1 MEFGVNVGNIFQPS
15 PAPWR
20 NAPSTLVTSWLRLAL
35 LWANVLNITRLNG
48 QVMIELI
55 FYIYIIIHTY
65 IYAMYICIYVYIYV
79 YMCVY
84 VINILV
90 FFKLGAMFTKI
101 ITHELSGALS
111 QNKRKQHVS
120 NGLGIF
126 GWYVLASTPAWV
138 CNSVIFTKKGWQ
150 TTEAIQRRKL

>member
-1 MEFGVNVGNIFQPS
+1 
-15 PAPWR
+15 
-20 NAPSTLVTSWLRLAL
+20 
-35 LWANVLNITRLNG
+35 
-48 QVMIELI
+48 
-55 FYIYIIIHTY
+55 
-65 IYAMYICIYVYIYV
+65 MYICICIYIYV

-120 NGLGIF
+120 NGLEIF
-126 GWYVLASTPAWV
+126 G
-138 CNSVIFTKKGWQ
+138 
-150 TTEAIQRRKL
+150 